1 MYLWSWSVE
10 QTIFVTDREFV
21 QMPKFLIKTG
31 IENILSRHMYS
42 IKTNLAFFSM
52 TACETWRV
60 SMLFIYRCSETHS
73 LYLSTLMIDYSIHS
87 KTAFYITHHVVYS
100 PFISLVHVIATC
112 CAWRQTEGELG
123 GQEWDHKLEEMQ
135 WHSHVLKEFN
145 FHSFKFMTVRHRTI
159 GASVQCLVVCL
170 WVNGSHLY
178 VHCVRLNHV
187 EYSEV
192 QLYPSYIVWSYHLYC
207 SVTLENNS
215 NTGHFQICN
224 YCLWPRKW
232 QKKKKSTIGEQNITT
247 IMIFL
252 ICRRLIFL
260 FSYPFN

>member
-1 MYLWSWSVE
+1 MLRNTQFILEHADDRLFHSFEDCILHNTSCGIFTFYL
-10 QTIFVTDREFV
+10 TR
-21 QMPKFLIKTG
+21 
-31 IENILSRHMYS
+31 SRHRHV
-42 IKTNLAFFSM
+42 LCV
-52 TACETWRV
+52 TADGGRTR
-60 SMLFIYRCSETHS
+60 
-73 LYLSTLMIDYSIHS
+73 
-87 KTAFYITHHVVYS
+87 
-100 PFISLVHVIATC
+100 
-112 CAWRQTEGELG
+112 

-159 GASVQCLVVCL
+159 GASVQCLLVCL

-192 QLYPSYIVWSYHLYC
+192 QLYPSYIVWSYHLYR

-232 QKKKKSTIGEQNITT
+232 QKKKNLQ
-247 IMIFL
+247 
-252 ICRRLIFL
+252 
-260 FSYPFN
+260 